1 MNLYVAACSA
11 LLFVILVT
19 QLGRSSPRWLV
30 FAVAATIVWGLT
42 ILFLQLFLW
51 ILYVLLVQGDTVA
64 VQLVV

>member
-19 QLGRSSPRWLV
+19 QLDRSSPKWLV

-42 ILFLQLFLW
+42 ILFAHLFVW
-51 ILYVLLVQGDTVA
+51 VLYALHEQGGTVA

>member
-1 MNLYVAACSA
+1 MNMYVAACSA

-19 QLGRSSPRWLV
+19 QLNRSSSKWLV

-42 ILFLQLFLW
+42 ILFLQLFAW
-51 ILYVLLVQGDTVA
+51 ILYALHIQVDTVA

>member
-30 FAVAATIVWGLT
+30 FAVSATIVWGLT

>member
-19 QLGRSSPRWLV
+19 QLNRSSSKWLV

-51 ILYVLLVQGDTVA
+51 ILYVLLVQGGTVA

>member
-51 ILYVLLVQGDTVA
+51 ILYVLFVQGDTVA